1 MRLITTLWMATASGV
16 AGYAPGLTR
25 APVGRRSGAVTME
38 GKEILYGDTARNSLA
53 KGVDKVANA
62 VKVTLGPKGRNVV
75 LGGGARNGAPEVVND
90 GVTIAADIKLSD
102 NCENIGANL
111 VLQSAA
117 KTDSRAGDGT
127 TTSTVLT
134 QALVNEGLRFV
145 SNGHNAVALQRGLL
159 KSSAWVVKKIREM
172 ATPVTSYEQYKYIA
186 SLSAASEEYGTV
198 IADAIT
204 RVGADGAIVV
214 APAQGLVDELVFT
227 EGMGIETGYVSPL
240 FVKEQETSTNT
251 LAKPRVF
258 VTDEK
263 ITMLEEI
270 LPLLEA
276 VLESKEPLLIIAA
289 DITGEALSGLVL
301 NLNRG
306 VLDVCAVR
314 APGLGDVR
322 RAFLEDICTF
332 TGANFITSELG
343 RRPSNVTLA
352 DLGHLERSV
361 AEKDKTLLVAC
372 ADGRFNAEVE
382 ERVETLKA
390 QLAEKLAAAKEFEA
404 QRLEQRI
411 TKLRGIVARIL
422 LGAATETELED
433 KRLRYEDAI
442 NALKGGIAEGMV
454 PGGGSC
460 YAYMTRY
467 AEEIKASLP
476 DDEERLATDI
486 LLQAMGEPCTQIARN
501 AGLLG
506 PMVLEKVKGQ
516 EWGYGFN
523 ANTEEYEDLL
533 EAGVCD
539 PASVTTWAL
548 DNAASIAA
556 SLLNTEAIVA
566 EQVVEEIDEEEYK
579 PEITTGI
586 GEDAAKY
593 AW

>member
-1 MRLITTLWMATASGV
+1 V
-16 AGYAPGLTR
+16 AR
-25 APVGRRSGAVTME
+25 VPVGGRLATVHMN
-38 GKEILYGDTARNSLA
+38 GKDILFGDSARDRLA
-53 KGVDKVANA
+53 SGVDKVANA

-75 LGGGARNGAPEVVND
+75 LGGGSRKGSPEVVND
-90 GVTIAADIKLSD
+90 GVTIAGEIKLVD

-111 VLQSAA
+111 VLQSAV

-159 KSSAWVVKKIREM
+159 KSSAFIVSKIREM

-214 APAQGLVDELVFT
+214 APAQGLEDELVFT
-227 EGMGIETGYVSPL
+227 EGMEIETGYVSPL

-251 LAKPRVF
+251 LAKPRIF

-276 VLESKEPLLIIAA
+276 VLESKEPLLIVAA

-332 TGANFITSELG
+332 TGANFITRELG
-343 RRPSNVTLA
+343 RRPSNVSLA
-352 DLGHLERSV
+352 DLGYLERSV

-372 ADGRFNAEVE
+372 ADGRYQAAVE
-382 ERVETLKA
+382 TRVEGLKI
-390 QLAEKLAAAKEFEA
+390 QLGEKLAAAKEFEA

-460 YAYMTRY
+460 YAYMTRF
-467 AEEIKASLP
+467 AEEMKASLP
-476 DDEERLATDI
+476 DDEERLAAD
-486 LLQAMGEPCTQIARN
+486 LLVAAMGAPCSQIAHN

-506 PMVLEKVKGQ
+506 PMVLEKVKGK

-523 ANTEEYEDLL
+523 ANTQEYENLL
-533 EAGVCD
+533 DAGVCD

-548 DNAASIAA
+548 DNAVSIAA

-566 EQVVEEIDEEEYK
+566 EAVVEEIDEEEYK

>member
-38 GKEILYGDTARNSLA
+38 GKEILYGDAARNSLA

-75 LGGGARNGAPEVVND
+75 LGGGSRNGAPEVVND

-343 RRPSNVTLA
+343 RRPSNVSLA
-352 DLGHLERSV
+352 DLGYLERSV

-476 DDEERLATDI
+476 DEEERLATDI

-523 ANTEEYEDLL
+523 ANSQEYENLL

-566 EQVVEEIDEEEYK
+566 EQVVEEIDEEDYK